1 MERIISVDLAIS
13 ISLAHMYTVQKSTF
27 VELLILAMRIL
38 LFSCL
43 LNVSSRDS
51 KALLRFAGLL
61 AVLRASL
68 FKVKA

>member
-1 MERIISVDLAIS
+1 MLAMRVLFCS
-13 ISLAHMYTVQKSTF
+13 SLSKVCSC
-27 VELLILAMRIL
+27 VSELLMLAMRIL